1 MALSFVIV
9 RWRNNKKVDKKIRR
23 AVWRPK
29 MGGIGASRRRMG
41 DFCANGAEI
50 SAIAE
55 ATKAYGQRR
64 CVHRFAP

>member
-1 MALSFVIV
+1 MASGFVIA
-9 RWRNNKKVDKKIRR
+9 RRRNNKKIKR
-23 AVWRPK
+23 AVWRPR

-55 ATKAYGQRR
+55 VPKASCELS
-64 CVHRFAP
+64 CVKIKKF